1 MSKMINRI
9 GEPYNNITTTKNLPE
24 TNSWPMKIGLPKW
37 KLIFQPSIFRC
48 ENVGFRDGTSHLP
61 WLTSIPFQHG
71 PRMVH
76 PVPFIEPWVVGWQE
90 CWLGNLAILQDAAGR
105 FPRPGESWGCH
116 MAVFFRWEFLY
127 GKMGPIPFFGW
138 NGNRYIFTD
147 PWMVDVCFGKCIL

>member
-61 WLTSIPFQHG
+61 
-71 PRMVH
+71 
-76 PVPFIEPWVVGWQE
+76 
-90 CWLGNLAILQDAAGR
+90 
-105 FPRPGESWGCH
+105 
-116 MAVFFRWEFLY
+116 
-127 GKMGPIPFFGW
+127 
-138 NGNRYIFTD
+138 
-147 PWMVDVCFGKCIL
+147 

>member
-90 CWLGNLAILQDAAGR
+90 CWLGNLAILGM
-105 FPRPGESWGCH
+105 P
-116 MAVFFRWEFLY
+116 MVVFFRWEFYFVWKRWDLSHFSDGMGIRYIYRSMDGWCVLY
-127 GKMGPIPFFGW
+127 GK
-138 NGNRYIFTD
+138 YI
-147 PWMVDVCFGKCIL
+147 L